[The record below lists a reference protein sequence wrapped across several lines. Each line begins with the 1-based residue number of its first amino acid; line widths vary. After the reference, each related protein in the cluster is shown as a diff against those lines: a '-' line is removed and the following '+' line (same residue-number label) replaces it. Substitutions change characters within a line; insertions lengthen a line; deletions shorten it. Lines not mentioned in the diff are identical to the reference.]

1 MLPFRKIAHWTRL
14 GILMTRLDGKL
25 ALITGGSTG
34 IGYSTAKSF
43 LDEGASV
50 CITGQHQERLD
61 TATASLGKK
70 TIGRKTD
77 QTNMAEIDS
86 LIEFLGNEFGR
97 VDTVFLNAGITLPC
111 PVESVTEEQFD
122 HLYRTNVKGPFFT
135 LQKLIPLLS
144 GTATVVINA
153 SNLAGLGVPNTS
165 TYSATKAS
173 LISMTRTFGVELLP
187 KGIRVNAVAPGPIA
201 TPSMSKLG
209 MSEEELQGLMQ
220 MLEGTI
226 PMGRIGTAEEIAKA
240 VLFLATA
247 DSSYMVGET
256 ITLDGGWSSF

>member
-1 MLPFRKIAHWTRL
+1 MA
-14 GILMTRLDGKL
+14 RLDGKF
-25 ALITGGSTG
+25 ALVTGGSTG
-34 IGYSTAKSF
+34 IGYSTAKAF
-43 LDEGASV
+43 IDEGASV
-50 CITGQHQERLD
+50 CITGQNQERLD
-61 TATASLGKK
+61 SALASLGNNV
-70 TIGRKTD
+70 ISRRAD
-77 QTNMAEIDS
+77 QTDLSEIDG
-86 LIEFLGNEFGR
+86 LIEFLGNEYRR

-111 PVESVTEEQFD
+111 PVEAVTEEQFD

-144 GTATVVINA
+144 DGATVVINA

-165 TYSATKAS
+165 AYSATKAS
-173 LISMTRTFGVELLP
+173 LISMTKTFGVELLP
-187 KGIRVNAVAPGPIA
+187 KGIRVNAVAPGPTA

-209 MSEEELQGLMQ
+209 MSKEELQGLMQ
-220 MLEGTI
+220 MLEGKI
-226 PMGRIGTAEEIAKA
+226 PMGRIGAAEEIAKA